1 MDKNNSQSPSIK
13 VEKHLVWI
21 SFPVS
26 LIADSNK
33 NATSYIDTR
42 NTGSDGFSSNATSQ
56 VENIDLEYW
65 KSKMDD
71 SENLKQAIARTL
83 VYAVKSSEI
92 DINAFIRSVCNDKS
106 MVEVKN
112 TLKRGTFDGKKAWI
126 LIDEY
131 DDKPT
136 RTICDLISKI
146 DKFGT
151 YWSDEVTK
159 EYRRIISES
168 EEEQRKRGSRCYDIS
183 S

>member
-33 NATSYIDTR
+33 NATNYIDTR
-42 NTGSDGFSSNATSQ
+42 NTGSGGFSSNATSQ

-65 KSKMDD
+65 KLNLVD
-71 SENLKQAIARTL
+71 SENLKQAIVRTL

-92 DINAFIRSVCNDKS
+92 DIDAFIRFVCNDKS
-106 MVEVKN
+106 MVEVRN
-112 TLKRGTFDGKKAWI
+112 TLKRGKFDGRKAWS
-126 LIDEY
+126 LIDVY
-131 DDKPT
+131 DGKPT
-136 RTICDLISKI
+136 RTIWHLISKI

-151 YWSDEVTK
+151 CWSDDVT
-159 EYRRIISES
+159 EAYNCIISES
-168 EEEQRKRGSRCYDIS
+168 KEEQRKRDSRCYDPS